1 MSPVNDTGAAVDAP
15 RRHSRHRILQALL
28 GICVLIAFQAT
39 SAAGAG
45 AQTPTPPTAT
55 PGDDDEPRIEVVET
69 PQVRATPTPPPA
81 DPLVRVASLGET
93 LGSVAAQAGLPVRDL
108 AQRNR
113 LTRAGDLLTGQR
125 LRLPRPA
132 AGKVALHRATPGET
146 PALIAAQYGISPYR
160 LRAANRLLCPA
171 CLVVR
176 QWVRVPAAQASGSS
190 LPLPI
195 TAVEVSPAIPTPGDA
210 VAVRVTTTV
219 PVRNLTGS
227 FGGRPL
233 RFVRADRDN
242 VYVALTGIGALDE
255 PGVKGVSVRAI
266 APSSSAVE
274 VSGKVQLAAYSY
286 GFENVT
292 VSKKLAGLLDPK
304 VNQAELDEFAR
315 LYGEWTAGQL
325 WEGPLRL
332 PIEGRRTTSN
342 FGARRSYNGGVLR
355 SYHSGMDISAPVNTP
370 VRAMAAGRVVAA
382 KAFSVRG
389 NVVVL
394 DHGRGVLTAYC
405 HLSKWSVQP
414 GDFVKAGD
422 VIAMSGNTG
431 RTEGPHLHFEL
442 AVGGVVVDPRDW
454 LQRPLP

>member
-1 MSPVNDTGAAVDAP
+1 MASSSV
-15 RRHSRHRILQALL
+15 R
-28 GICVLIAFQAT
+28 
-39 SAAGAG
+39 
-45 AQTPTPPTAT
+45 AQTPAPPTAT
-55 PGDDDEPRIEVVET
+55 PGADDEARIEVIET
-69 PQVRATPTPPPA
+69 PQARATPTPPPI

-93 LGSVAAQAGLPVRDL
+93 LSAVAAQTGFPVRDL

-113 LTRAGDLLTGQR
+113 LTRAGVLVTGQR

-132 AGKVALHRATPGET
+132 AEPAALHRAAPGET

-160 LRAANRLLCPA
+160 LRQMNRFACPS

-176 QWVRVPAAQASGSS
+176 QLVRVPSGQSTGSS
-190 LPLPI
+190 LPLPVS
-195 TAVEVSPAIPTPGDA
+195 AVEVSPAIPNPGDA

-219 PVRNLTGS
+219 PVRNLTGT

-233 RFVRADRDN
+233 RFVPTGRDN
-242 VYVALTGIGALDE
+242 VYIALTGVGALDE
-255 PGVKGVSVRAI
+255 PGVTGVSVRAI

-274 VSGKVQLAAYSY
+274 VSGRVQLAAYSY
-286 GFENVT
+286 GSESVT

-304 VNQAELDEFAR
+304 ANQAELDEFAR
-315 LYGEWTAGQL
+315 LFGQWTAGQL
-325 WEGPLRL
+325 WEGPLRM
-332 PIEGRRTTSN
+332 PIDGRRITSN
-342 FGARRSYNGGVLR
+342 YGARRSYNGGVLR

-382 KAFSVRG
+382 QAFSVRG
-389 NVVVL
+389 NVVIL
-394 DHGRGVLTAYC
+394 DHGRGVMTAYC
-405 HLSKWSVQP
+405 HLTKANVQP

-422 VIAMSGNTG
+422 VIALSGNTG

-454 LQRPLP
+454 LQQALP